1 MSSAQFLNSFEDDLQ
16 QVERLLV
23 EMGGLVE
30 RQIFDAT
37 AALHARDIDWANE
50 IVKGDR
56 AIDALENEVDEKI
69 IRLIALRHPRGAD
82 LRFVIGAM
90 KVSSSLER
98 LGDYAKNMAK
108 RTLVISQSPP
118 VGSITLTLKRMSELV
133 SQMLEDVL
141 NAYVK
146 RDVELADTVR
156 SRDESVDQLYNSQFR
171 ELLTHMMESPKT
183 ITPGMHLHFIAKNL
197 ERMGDHITGIAE
209 QVHFMVKGTMPEDQ
223 RPKSD
228 NTAYEALS
236 APDETE

>member
-1 MSSAQFLNSFEDDLQ
+1 MSAQIVTTFEDDLQ

-37 AALHARDIDWANE
+37 AALHARDIEWANQ
-50 IVKGDR
+50 IVEGDHV
-56 AIDALENEVDEKI
+56 IDALENDVDEKV
-69 IRLIALRHPRGAD
+69 IRLIALRHPRGGD
-82 LRFVIGAM
+82 LRFTIGAL
-90 KVSSSLER
+90 KVANSLER

-133 SQMLEDVL
+133 SEMLKDVL
-141 NAYVK
+141 DAYIK
-146 RDVELADTVR
+146 RDVALAESVR

-209 QVHFMVKGTMPEDQ
+209 QVHFMVKGTMPGDDRQ
-223 RPKSD
+223 KSD

-236 APDETE
+236 ATGKTE

>member
-1 MSSAQFLNSFEDDLQ
+1 MSAQIVTTFEDDLQ
-16 QVERLLV
+16 QIDRLLV

-37 AALHARDIDWANE
+37 AALHARDIEWANE

-56 AIDALENEVDEKI
+56 AIDALENEVDEKV
-69 IRLIALRHPRGAD
+69 IRLIALRHPREAN
-82 LRFVIGAM
+82 LRFTIGAL
-90 KVSSSLER
+90 KVAASLER

-133 SQMLEDVL
+133 SEMLKDVL
-141 NAYVK
+141 DAYIR
-146 RDVELADTVR
+146 RDVALAGSVR

-197 ERMGDHITGIAE
+197 ERMGDHVTGIAE
-209 QVHFMVKGTMPEDQ
+209 QVHFMVKGDMPEEQ

-228 NTAYEALS
+228 NTAYEALR
-236 APDETE
+236 ATGETE

>member
-1 MSSAQFLNSFEDDLQ
+1 MAAQIVTTFEDDLQ
-16 QVERLLV
+16 QIERLMV

-50 IVKGDR
+50 IVKSDR
-56 AIDALENEVDEKI
+56 AIDELANEVDQKV
-69 IRLIALRHPRGAD
+69 IRLIALRYPRGSD
-82 LRFVIGAM
+82 LRFVLGAL
-90 KVSSSLER
+90 KVSGSLER

-108 RTLVISQSPP
+108 RTLVISQSSP

-133 SQMLEDVL
+133 SEMLKDVL
-141 NAYVK
+141 DAYIR
-146 RDVELADTVR
+146 RDVELAESVR

-183 ITPGMHLHFIAKNL
+183 ITPGMHLHFVAKNL

-209 QVHFMVKGTMPEDQ
+209 QVHFMVKGSVPEDE

-236 APDETE
+236 ARGETE

>member
-1 MSSAQFLNSFEDDLQ
+1 MSNAHIANDYDAELQ
-16 QVERLLV
+16 QIERLLV

-37 AALHARDIDWANE
+37 AALHARDSEWANE
-50 IVKGDR
+50 IVIGDR
-56 AIDALENEVDEKI
+56 TIDALENDVDEKI
-69 IRLIALRHPRGAD
+69 IRLIGMRQARPED
-82 LRFVIGAM
+82 LRFTISAM

-108 RTLVISQSPP
+108 RTVVISQSPP

-133 SQMLEDVL
+133 SEMLKDAL
-141 NAYVK
+141 DAYVK
-146 RDVELADTVR
+146 RDVELADSVR
-156 SRDESVDQLYNSQFR
+156 SRDEGVDQLYNSQFR

-209 QVHFMVKGTMPEDQ
+209 QVHFMVKGVMPDDE
-223 RPKSD
+223 RPKGD
-228 NTAYEALS
+228 NTAYEALDLS
-236 APDETE
+236 GEND

>member
-1 MSSAQFLNSFEDDLQ
+1 MSAQIVTTFEDDLQ
-16 QVERLLV
+16 QIERLMV

-37 AALHARDIDWANE
+37 AALHARDIEWANT
-50 IVKGDR
+50 IVDGDH
-56 AIDALENEVDEKI
+56 AIDALENDVDEKV
-69 IRLIALRHPRGAD
+69 IRLIALRHPRGSD
-82 LRFVIGAM
+82 LRFTIGAL
-90 KVSSSLER
+90 KVANSLER

-118 VGSITLTLKRMSELV
+118 VGSITLTLKRMSEIV
-133 SQMLEDVL
+133 SEMLKDVL
-141 NAYVK
+141 DAYIK
-146 RDVELADTVR
+146 RDVALADSVR
-156 SRDESVDQLYNSQFR
+156 TRDESVDQLYNSQFR

-209 QVHFMVKGTMPEDQ
+209 QVHFMVKGTMPEDD

-236 APDETE
+236 AKGETE

>member
-1 MSSAQFLNSFEDDLQ
+1 MAAQIVTTFEDDLQ
-16 QVERLLV
+16 QIERLMV

-50 IVKGDR
+50 IVDGDQ
-56 AIDALENEVDEKI
+56 AIDALENDVDEKV
-69 IRLIALRHPRGAD
+69 IRLIALRHPRGKD
-82 LRFVIGAM
+82 LRFTIGAL
-90 KVSSSLER
+90 KVANSLER

-133 SQMLEDVL
+133 SEMLKDVL
-141 NAYVK
+141 DAYIK
-146 RDVELADTVR
+146 RDVALADSVR

-209 QVHFMVKGTMPEDQ
+209 QVHFMVNGRMPDDD

-236 APDETE
+236 AKSETK

>member
-1 MSSAQFLNSFEDDLQ
+1 MSAQIVTTFEEDLQ
-16 QVERLLV
+16 QIDRLLV

-37 AALHARDIDWANE
+37 AALHARDTEWANE

-56 AIDALENEVDEKI
+56 AIDALENEVDERV

-82 LRFVIGAM
+82 LRFTIGAL
-90 KVSSSLER
+90 KVAANLER

-133 SQMLEDVL
+133 SEMLKDVL
-141 NAYVK
+141 DAYIR
-146 RDVELADTVR
+146 RDVALAGAVR

-197 ERMGDHITGIAE
+197 ERMGDHVTGIAE
-209 QVHFMVKGTMPEDQ
+209 QVYFMVKGDKPEEQ
-223 RPKSD
+223 RPKRD
-228 NTAYEALS
+228 NTAYEALR
-236 APDETE
+236 ATGETE

>member
-1 MSSAQFLNSFEDDLQ
+1 MSNARIANDYDAELQ
-16 QVERLLV
+16 QIERLLV
-23 EMGGLVE
+23 KMGGLVE

-37 AALHARDIDWANE
+37 AALHARDIEWANE
-50 IVKGDR
+50 IVIGDR
-56 AIDALENEVDEKI
+56 AIDALENDVDEKI
-69 IRLIALRHPRGAD
+69 IRLIGMRQARPED
-82 LRFVIGAM
+82 LRFTISAL

-108 RTLVISQSPP
+108 RTVVISQSAP

-133 SQMLEDVL
+133 SEMLKDAL
-141 NAYVK
+141 DAYVK
-146 RDVELADTVR
+146 RDVELADVVR

-209 QVHFMVKGTMPEDQ
+209 QVHFMVKGSMPDDE

-228 NTAYEALS
+228 NTAYEALNLS
-236 APDETE
+236 GEND

>member
-1 MSSAQFLNSFEDDLQ
+1 MAAQIVTTFEDDLR

-37 AALHARDIDWANE
+37 AALHARDIDWANQ
-50 IVKGDR
+50 IVEGDR
-56 AIDALENEVDEKI
+56 AIDDLENDIDDKV

-82 LRFVIGAM
+82 LRFTIGAL
-90 KVSSSLER
+90 KVATSLER

-133 SQMLEDVL
+133 SEMLKDVL
-141 NAYVK
+141 DAYIR
-146 RDVELADTVR
+146 RDVDLAGSVR

-197 ERMGDHITGIAE
+197 ERMGDHIAGIAE
-209 QVHFMVKGTMPEDQ
+209 QVHFMVKGEMPEDDRQ
-223 RPKSD
+223 KSD

-236 APDETE
+236 ATGETE

>member
-1 MSSAQFLNSFEDDLQ
+1 MSNARIANDYDAELQ
-16 QVERLLV
+16 QIERLLV

-37 AALHARDIDWANE
+37 AALHARDSEWANQ
-50 IVKGDR
+50 IVLGDR
-56 AIDALENEVDEKI
+56 AIDALENDVDAKL
-69 IRLIALRHPRGAD
+69 IRLIGLRQARPED
-82 LRFVIGAM
+82 LRFTISAM

-118 VGSITLTLKRMSELV
+118 VGSITITLKRMSELV
-133 SQMLEDVL
+133 SEMLKDAL
-141 NAYVK
+141 DAYIK
-146 RDVELADTVR
+146 RDIDLADAVR
-156 SRDESVDQLYNSQFR
+156 ARDESVDLLYNSQFR

-209 QVHFMVKGTMPEDQ
+209 QVHFMVKGSTPDDV
-223 RPKSD
+223 RPKGD

-236 APDETE
+236 LSGEND

>member
-1 MSSAQFLNSFEDDLQ
+1 MSAQIVTTFEDDLQ
-16 QVERLLV
+16 QVERLMV

-37 AALHARDIDWANE
+37 AALHARDIEWANE
-50 IVKGDR
+50 IVEGDK
-56 AIDALENEVDEKI
+56 AIDALENDVDEKV

-82 LRFVIGAM
+82 LRFTIGAL
-90 KVSSSLER
+90 KVANSLER

-133 SQMLEDVL
+133 SEMLKDVL
-141 NAYVK
+141 DSYIK
-146 RDVELADTVR
+146 RDVALADSVR

-209 QVHFMVKGTMPEDQ
+209 QVHFMVKGTMPSDDRQ
-223 RPKSD
+223 KSD

-236 APDETE
+236 AASENE